1 MRILVVHEVSYLTK
15 PVYEYQDFAERLSAF
30 GHEVTVLDFD
40 ELGNGSPIDQV
51 VSRTGLANVR
61 LMRPAFS
68 NLRGWKYISAKINSH
83 SYIEQALQ
91 KNQFDAVLLYSVF
104 INGVATVKLCNKF
117 KVPLVYRTLDAYH
130 LLHSNPFARFLLR
143 RGESYIYKNA
153 AKISVTNDHMIPYV
167 NAIAGQPLR
176 DEPFVLKHGV
186 DTDFFAV
193 SEPDAELSTKWGLD
207 SDHDVV
213 VFLGTTYSFSSL
225 DSIIREMPSMLKK
238 LPQLRLLIVGG
249 GELDPLLRQLVD
261 EFQLEGRVILTGMVS
276 YDLVPRYLS
285 LAKLA
290 INPFK
295 INSVTENIIPI
306 KVLQY
311 LSCGLP
317 LLSSPLQDVVNN
329 FPDSV
334 SGVTYSDANDTKEFC
349 NRIVDLLFDASSL
362 EELSL
367 AARQYICQHFDIDRT
382 LINLT
387 EVLENLRSTD
397 SSGAD
402 RKISTLGN

>member
-1 MRILVVHEVSYLTK
+1 MRILVVHEVSYQKK
-15 PVYEYQDFAERLSAF
+15 PVYEYQDFSERLSAS

-40 ELGNGSPIDQV
+40 ELGDGNPIDQV
-51 VSRTGLANVR
+51 VSRTGLANIR
-61 LMRPAFS
+61 LIRPAFS
-68 NLRGWKYISAKINSH
+68 SLRGWKYISAKISSH
-83 SYIEQALQ
+83 NFIERALQ
-91 KNQFDAVLLYSVF
+91 ENKFDAVLLYSVF
-104 INGVATVKLCNKF
+104 INGVSTVKLCNKF

-130 LLHSNPFARFLLR
+130 LLHANFFARLLLK

-167 NAIAGQPLR
+167 KAIARQPLR

-186 DTDFFAV
+186 DTNFFAV
-193 SEPDAELSTKWGLD
+193 SEPDAELSEKWGLGP
-207 SDHDVV
+207 DHDVV
-213 VFLGTTYSFSSL
+213 VFLGTTYNFSSL

-249 GELDPLLRQLVD
+249 GELDPLLKQLVD
-261 EFQLEGRVILTGMVS
+261 DLQLEGRVILTGMVS

-317 LLSSPLQDVVNN
+317 LLSSPLKDVVNN
-329 FPDSV
+329 FPESV
-334 SGVTYSDANDTKEFC
+334 SGVTYSDVNDIGGFC
-349 NRIVDLLFDASSL
+349 NKIVDLLFDASNL

-367 AARQYICQHFDIDRT
+367 AARQYICQNFDINRT
-382 LINLT
+382 LVSLT
-387 EVLENLRSTD
+387 GVLENLASTD
-397 SSGAD
+397 SNGAD
-402 RKISTLGN
+402 RKFPH